1 MTDKIQHATDQ
12 VVGSIESGIHRI
24 HGAGDAIRGTA
35 MEALDKVL
43 HSREG
48 EERDREI
55 AERGRAEMETA
66 GEWERD
72 GSRSKLQA
80 RRRSTS
86 RSSAGVG
93 EGSHLAQSRIRG
105 AEDASNL
112 SSPEEE
118 MKKTDTTIG
127 SQKGD
132 GLKAARLAMKE

>member
-12 VVGSIESGIHRI
+12 VVGTIEQGMHRI

-43 HSREG
+43 HSQEG
-48 EERDREI
+48 VEKDREI

-72 GSRSKLQA
+72 GTRSKLQA
-80 RRRSTS
+80 RRRS
-86 RSSAGVG
+86 RSGSGSGIG

-105 AEDASNL
+105 AENASNL
-112 SSPEEE
+112 S
-118 MKKTDTTIG
+118 TDKMTEADRRVG

-132 GLKAARLAMKE
+132 ELKAARLAMRD